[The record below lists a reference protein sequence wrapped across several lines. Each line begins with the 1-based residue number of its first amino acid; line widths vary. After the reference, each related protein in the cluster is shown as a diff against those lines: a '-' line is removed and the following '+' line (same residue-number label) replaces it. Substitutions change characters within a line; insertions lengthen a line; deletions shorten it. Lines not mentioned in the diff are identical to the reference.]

1 LNPTIMKFID
11 NFPFPTLIIMAVLL
25 AIVPF
30 PMQEMPHSIEKIQML
45 FAGQLTKPLD
55 IFDLIMHT
63 GLIFVLL
70 IKSYRFFTTKTA

>member
-1 LNPTIMKFID
+1 MKFID
-11 NFPFPTLIIMAVLL
+11 NFSFPTLIFMATIL
-25 AIVPF
+25 AIVPY
-30 PMQEMPHSIEKIQML
+30 PMQEIPHSLEKIQML

-70 IKSYRFFTTKTA
+70 IKSYRHMNNKP